1 MSLDNFTPAY
11 LKLST
16 DGDLVVVSFTVPQL
30 NEEENI
36 EQLGRELFALV
47 EQFGCRKVVVSLRGV
62 DYITSSAIGKL
73 ITLHRKL
80 HRNDGRLVLCDVAGE
95 VENILKTSKLLSYF
109 NVAENAE
116 EAKRMLAG

>member
-1 MSLDNFTPAY
+1 MSLDEFAPAY
-11 LKLST
+11 LRLSQ
-16 DGDLVVVSFTVPQL
+16 DGDVVVVSFTVPQL

-47 EQFGCRKVVVSLRGV
+47 EQFGCRKVAVSLLGV

-80 HRNDGRLVLCDVAGE
+80 HRNNGRLVLCDVTGE
-95 VENILKTSKLLSYF
+95 VENVLRTSKLLSYF
-109 NVAENAE
+109 NVAESAAE
-116 EAKRMLAG
+116 ARRMLAS